1 MDTSLSAVVQTVQRS
16 VVQVR
21 PGEPGGAGVVLSRGG
36 ELVVVT
42 NAHVAQGSP
51 GERIH
56 VAGHGRVAYPALI
69 ERMDMRRDLA
79 LLTLQAR
86 FVSGMGNPSPAAL
99 GDASTLRPGHLL
111 IAVGHPFG
119 LANAV
124 TAGVVQSVGPIPA
137 ELARALDRQGLTWI
151 QADISLAPGN
161 SGGPLCDV
169 EGRVVGINTM
179 VAGGL
184 ALAIPAA
191 EIRAFLQ
198 DRRAAIPA

>member
-1 MDTSLSAVVQTVQRS
+1 VDTSLSAVADAVRRS

-21 PGEPGGAGVVLSRGG
+21 PGEAGGAGIVLSRGG
-36 ELVVVT
+36 EQVVVT
-42 NAHVAQGSP
+42 NAHVAQGRP

-56 VAGHGRVAYPALI
+56 VLSHGRVAYPALI
-69 ERMDMRRDLA
+69 ERVDSRRDLA

-86 FVSGMGNPSPAAL
+86 FVSAMGNPSPAIL
-99 GDASTLRPGHLL
+99 RDTSTLRPGHLL

-124 TAGVVQSVGPIPA
+124 TAGVVHSVGPIPA
-137 ELARALDRQGLTWI
+137 ELALAIDRQGLTWI
-151 QADISLAPGN
+151 QADIRLSPGN

-198 DRRAAIPA
+198 DRRQAIPA